1 MSARDLV
8 AAQSDALEPV
18 TFQSTLIA
26 SISAALLAQPSPP
39 CLLRAPTGSG
49 KTFMLA
55 RVLHNVN
62 QATPTLWLWFVP
74 FVTLVQ
80 QTEDQLSANAAD
92 LIPVMLDRG
101 RNQEPHAGMVLLSTA
116 QGVARARDR
125 AAGYDAD
132 ADDEVRSL
140 AQTVALAR
148 SRGLRIGL
156 VVDEAHIGLDKGTEF
171 GRFAQ
176 WLTPDYLLMATAT
189 PKDQRLAEFL
199 GHAGKGALMSFNV
212 SRADV
217 VAARLNK
224 RYLEAVVYDLSRS
237 VSTVADLQ
245 RTVLRQAWLRHV
257 ALQAQLHAEGVA
269 MTPLLLVQVA
279 NGEGAVEAAE
289 RDLVGLCKV
298 PPGAIGK
305 HTADK
310 PDPGLMSAIA
320 ADSSKQVLIF
330 KQSAGTGF
338 DAPRAFVLASTKPVN
353 DPDFAMQFIG
363 RVMRV
368 APQIRARFPKPTL
381 IPYDLDSAY
390 VYLANAEA
398 QRGFESAVQATQ
410 AMKSQLEG
418 QVERLQT
425 RQTASGA
432 TVLTNRPTE
441 QPPISYELT
450 AVPSDTGGRRVEE
463 PRELQ
468 GGPSA
473 GPQSILFPAESNS
486 SDGAFDV
493 GNALMAWDPVVP
505 GATTRSR
512 ASLPADRDTLIE
524 SLRER
529 GVRAYLRV
537 DGAPV
542 VLQREQRPLLQDMGE
557 ISRRAARALP
567 LDDRLMASATRAA
580 LNQIVEK
587 EVHTELT
594 AGVRHEEDVA
604 IVTDRAALAREANAA
619 LRRLPHVEDEDVA
632 IIVGELAARLQPT
645 LISALDV
652 FAAEARP
659 EPKQLQRLAR
669 DAAFAVIR
677 RQSQELTE
685 LLQAEIAL
693 HTTVEDAS
701 PLPDAMLFPNELALP
716 PSRKNIYRVL
726 PPTSDDLARI
736 PSVLDIDQQALLA
749 DGVHEW
755 QGGQLR
761 TGRYDGASSINNDE
775 REFAE
780 ALDRADFVVWW
791 HRNPDRKHYAVRIV
805 RADHRN
811 FFYPDFVVCID
822 HADGRPPLPR
832 LIETKEDTK
841 DASRKA
847 LRVPKVYGKV
857 LFLTRNEA
865 KFCIVNDDGSR
876 GEAVDFDDLTPVRTW
891 AHAHPV

>member
-1 MSARDLV
+1 MSARDLI

-18 TFQSTLIA
+18 RFQGELIA
-26 SISAALLAQPSPP
+26 NISAALLAHPSPP

-49 KTFMLA
+49 KTFMPA

-101 RNQEPHAGMVLLSTA
+101 RNQEPQAGMVLLSTA

-125 AAGYDAD
+125 TKGYNDD
-132 ADDEVRSL
+132 DDDEVRSL

-176 WLTPDYLLMATAT
+176 WLAADYLLMATAT

-217 VAARLNK
+217 VEARLNK

-237 VSTVADLQ
+237 VSTVTDLQ

-257 ALQAQLHAEGVA
+257 ELQAQLHAEGVA

-279 NGEGAVEAAE
+279 NGEGTVEAAE

-310 PDPGLMSAIA
+310 PDPGLMGAIA

-338 DAPRAFVLASTKPVN
+338 DAPRAFVLASTKSVN

-368 APQIRARFPKPTL
+368 APPTRARFPNPAP
-381 IPYDLDSAY
+381 IPADLDTAY
-390 VYLANAEA
+390 VYLANADA

-418 QVERLQT
+418 QVERLHT

-441 QPPISYELT
+441 QLPVSYEL
-450 AVPSDTGGRRVEE
+450 AADPSDAREAWVEE
-463 PRELQ
+463 PQEPQ
-468 GGPSA
+468 PACSA
-473 GPQSILFPAESNS
+473 GPQSNLFAASGAG
-486 SDGAFDV
+486 DGTFDA
-493 GNALMAWDPVVP
+493 GNTLMAWDPVIADRTV
-505 GATTRSR
+505 RRR
-512 ASLPADRDTLIE
+512 ASLPSDRDALIE
-524 SLRER
+524 SLRGR
-529 GVRAYLRV
+529 GVRAYLRAE
-537 DGAPV
+537 GAPA
-542 VLQREQRPLLQDMGE
+542 VLQREQRPLLQEMGE

-567 LDDRLMASATRAA
+567 LGDRLRASAARAA
-580 LNQIVEK
+580 LNQLIEK

-594 AGVRHEEDVA
+594 GGVRHEQDVA
-604 IVTDRAALAREANAA
+604 IVTDRAALAREADAA
-619 LRRLPHVEDEDVA
+619 LRRLPQVEEEDVA
-632 IIVGELAARLQPT
+632 IIVGELAMRLQPT
-645 LISALDV
+645 LIDALD
-652 FAAEARP
+652 ALPAEARP
-659 EPKQLQRLAR
+659 EPKQLQRFAR

-685 LLQAEIAL
+685 LLQTEIAL

-716 PSRKNIYRVL
+716 ASRKNIYRVL

-736 PSVLDIDQQALLA
+736 PSVLDIDQQALLI
-749 DGVHEW
+749 DGLHEW

-761 TGRYDGASSINNDE
+761 TGRFDGASSINNDE

-780 ALDRADFVVWW
+780 ALDRAEFVVWW

-811 FFYPDFVVCID
+811 FFYPDFIVCID

-857 LFLTRNEA
+857 LFLTRNED

-876 GEAVDFDDLTPVRTW
+876 GEVVDFDDLSPVRAWTHSHG
-891 AHAHPV
+891 A